1 LLQDICYN
9 SKKSIPSPGACLMQ
23 MKMIVINLFLIVI
36 FGLYTGY
43 GQSEPTV
50 KNIIFFIGDGMGID
64 QISVARIEHLGADG
78 LLNLDKLPV
87 TGLVKTHSIDNL
99 ITDSAAGAT
108 AMATGYKTRNGMVG
122 VLPDST
128 AVLTILEAARDR
140 GMSTGLVVT
149 SSITHATPAC
159 FASHVASRANQSG
172 IARQLL
178 HEKVD
183 VLLGGGRMYF
193 LSSGTPGSVRKDT
206 LNLIKMAVNAG
217 YSYLESRDELLS
229 SGSGKLLGL
238 FARDGF
244 ENKPDEP
251 SLAEMTEKALDIL
264 SKNETGFFL
273 MVEGSQ
279 IDWGGHENNL
289 AYTTRELLAFDQ
301 ALRKGVEFADA
312 YGNTLIVVTA
322 DHETGGLDILGGQ
335 LNGQDLQINWATK
348 HHTAQMVP
356 LYAFG
361 PHASEFAGTRDNT
374 SIPVL
379 MARLLGITE
388 FPSHLTTP

>member
-1 LLQDICYN
+1 
-9 SKKSIPSPGACLMQ
+9 
-23 MKMIVINLFLIVI
+23 
-36 FGLYTGY
+36 
-43 GQSEPTV
+43 
-50 KNIIFFIGDGMGID
+50 
-64 QISVARIEHLGADG
+64 
-78 LLNLDKLPV
+78 
-87 TGLVKTHSIDNL
+87 
-99 ITDSAAGAT
+99 
-108 AMATGYKTRNGMVG
+108 
-122 VLPDST
+122 
-128 AVLTILEAARDR
+128 
-140 GMSTGLVVT
+140 
-149 SSITHATPAC
+149 
-159 FASHVASRANQSG
+159 
-172 IARQLL
+172 
-178 HEKVD
+178 
-183 VLLGGGRMYF
+183 
-193 LSSGTPGSVRKDT
+193 
-206 LNLIKMAVNAG
+206 
-217 YSYLESRDELLS
+217 LLS